1 MGTYFWAFRDRINL
15 PVGILGEREL
25 EINVGKSHETKDE
38 KIMYLYKFNK
48 SGLNLTSFGI

>member
-1 MGTYFWAFRDRINL
+1 
-15 PVGILGEREL
+15 VGILGEREL